1 MNHKKKMVLV
11 GGGMAGMRTIE
22 HVLKLA
28 PEAYEITV
36 FGAEPYPNY
45 NRIMLSSVLAGEPI

>member
-1 MNHKKKMVLV
+1 MVLV
-11 GGGMAGMRTIE
+11 GNGMAGMRTIE

-36 FGAEPYPNY
+36 FGASLIRTTIGSCCPRCSP
-45 NRIMLSSVLAGEPI
+45 GEPI